1 MIRDKASEFSSAQDV
16 KGTGAT
22 TVSTNY
28 IDTESA
34 MDPGVGV
41 NSQVPEWAVTVTT
54 AANGGTSIEF
64 QLFTDSDPAFGSEV
78 KVDTTGAIAV
88 ANLVKGYTV
97 SRRLPYGLKR
107 YLRLKAV
114 TVGAVSAANIDA
126 GLVMA
131 SAHWAP
137 ANPIGVSY

>member
-16 KGTGAT
+16 KGTAAT

-28 IDTESA
+28 LDTEI
-34 MDPGVGV
+34 PGGDASVGE
-41 NSQVPEWAVTVTT
+41 PIEWAVTVTK

-64 QLFTDSDPAFGSEV
+64 KLFTDDSSAFGSETLL
-78 KVDTTGAIAV
+78 DTTGAIGV
-88 ANLVKGYTV
+88 ATLVKGYTI
-97 SRRLPYGLKR
+97 SRRVPAGAKR

-126 GLVMA
+126 GLVKA
-131 SAHWAP
+131 SAAWKAAP
-137 ANPIGVSY
+137 VVGVSY